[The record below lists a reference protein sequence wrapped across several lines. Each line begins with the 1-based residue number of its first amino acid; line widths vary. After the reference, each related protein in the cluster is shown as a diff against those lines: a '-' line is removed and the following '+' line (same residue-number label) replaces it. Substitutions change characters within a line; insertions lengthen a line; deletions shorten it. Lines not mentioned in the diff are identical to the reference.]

1 MSSAE
6 WETMSESTVPS
17 KASASTSSS
26 SVSYALSGLSPPTS
40 YASSMLATPIDTR
53 IQRTKDTMATETN
66 VVFDA
71 DCVKKRANWSKIKK
85 DHNLVDYPGDPAV
98 LLADIETHSPKLD
111 VLLRKIKSLDEN
123 DMKEHGTH
131 FKHMIFTDLKSSSY
145 GVKIIAS
152 ALIASGMVLG
162 YTAEPVESGKKKFK
176 KIQMLT
182 DAELHKTK
190 GSNLYVLSSVSVFDQ
205 PISVQVKRDI
215 LSRFNAR
222 PENVHGD
229 NVRFIVMDSGFKEG
243 IDLFDIK
250 YIHIFE
256 PQSTAADQKQ
266 VIGRGTRTCGQKG
279 LQFQPNVGW
288 PLHVFVYDIIIPNE
302 LKGLMGNVDTTF
314 QLYMKSLNLDLRLFS
329 FTGEL
334 ERATIMGSVD
344 YDLNENI
351 HNAGAAA
358 TSKADRTPPA
368 GGLPMYVWDLNYA
381 GVGTATAI
389 PHRQLA
395 RKNQSPAGGGT
406 GYVYGKLTNGGR
418 AGGEAPAS
426 GMEGG
431 VRNVIVRDVSPIIV
445 MPNERMSYDDLR
457 KRIRENFGQYKWDK
471 VKMENLCKGDDVP
484 PNPPTPPTTGGYVYG
499 MGGLRGASPPV
510 GGAAPASVITL
521 TPTQNF
527 LKHYFIPSN
536 PVKGM
541 LLWHSTGSGKTC
553 SAIAAAS
560 NEFEKEGYTILWVTR
575 TTLKNDIWKN
585 MFDQVCHEVIRTK
598 LSSGEIAMPSE
609 QPKRMK
615 LLSSSWRIRPMS
627 YKQFSNLVSKQ
638 NQLYDTLV
646 KINGPAD
653 PLRKTL
659 IIIDE
664 AHKLYGSGDLSSIE
678 RPDMKALQTSLLN
691 SYAVSGRDSVRLLLM
706 TATPITTNPLEMI
719 QLLNL
724 CKPIGEQM
732 PTDFDDFSSKY
743 LSEDTGK
750 FSAPGMKL
758 YLDDIAGQVSYLNR
772 EKDARQFSQPV
783 LHQIRMPLVKMDDVN
798 RFDKRAVREIVNS
811 DILKLKDKIE
821 ANNEELLGELG
832 DLDVNKFK
840 VLRKEC
846 DSFSVKTK
854 CNKLAQKNMRNIVK
868 EARDEVKRIKN
879 QIKQMRDSIRMHKF
893 FKKENIN
900 KIVTKIEASPEEYE
914 KFKQGA
920 YYNLKMRCGKTIR
933 TESELLKE
941 HPDLEPFI
949 RADQAQTHKIQ
960 EMEDMLKISEDGFKN
975 RIKELKLMLKTDLRD
990 IERSVVKLV
999 IKDVQKEAG
1008 IAKRQNQKTFGEEVI
1023 VVNKTRKAIG
1033 KQRKKRVG
1041 SLRRDL
1047 KVMLKDEKMEKK
1059 EIQREE
1065 KVLRKQLRKQDEYMD
1080 EIKHGVLTGLVD
1092 KYKGIMK
1099 EQLIEEQAKVAA
1111 KEAARATKKL
1121 QKDTA
1126 KQEKK
1131 AAKDT
1136 VRTTKKLQQDIAKQE
1151 KKDAKEAA
1159 NKTKKLQK
1167 EVAKQE
1173 KNDAK
1178 DAAKQEKQMAK
1189 DAKKAKAAARTTK
1202 KNTTK

>member
-1 MSSAE
+1 MTSSE
-6 WETMSESTVPS
+6 WETMTESTVSSNAPS
-17 KASASTSSS
+17 STTAS

-40 YASSMLATPIDTR
+40 YASSELATPIHTR
-53 IQRTKDTMATETN
+53 IQRTKDTLATETN

-71 DCVKKRANWSKIKK
+71 ECVKKRANWSKVKK
-85 DHNLVDYPGDPAV
+85 EHNLVDYPGDPNV
-98 LLADIETHSPKLD
+98 LLADIETHSPKLN
-111 VLLRKIKSLDEN
+111 VLLRKIKSLDES

-131 FKHMIFTDLKSSSY
+131 FKHMIFTDLKSNNY

-152 ALIASGMVLG
+152 AMIANGMVLG
-162 YTAEPVESGKKKFK
+162 YTAESTGREKKKFS

-182 DAELHKTK
+182 DAQLQKTK
-190 GSNLYVLSSVSVFDQ
+190 GSNFYLMSSVTVFDQ
-205 PISVQVKRDI
+205 PISVATKKDI
-215 LSRFNAR
+215 LARFNAR
-222 PENVHGD
+222 PDNVHGE

-250 YIHIFE
+250 YVHIFE
-256 PQSTAADQKQ
+256 PQSTVADQKQ

-279 LQFQPNVGW
+279 LQFQPNIGW
-288 PLHVFVYDIIIPNE
+288 PLHVFVYDIIIPEE
-302 LKGLMGNVDTTF
+302 LRGIMGNVETTF

-334 ERATIMGSVD
+334 ERATIQASVD

-351 HNAGAAA
+351 HMGG
-358 TSKADRTPPA
+358 SSPHSPPA
-368 GGLPMYVWDLNYA
+368 GGM
-381 GVGTATAI
+381 
-389 PHRQLA
+389 A
-395 RKNQSPAGGGT
+395 RVN
-406 GYVYGKLTNGGR
+406 
-418 AGGEAPAS
+418 
-426 GMEGG
+426 
-431 VRNVIVRDVSPIIV
+431 IRDVSPIIV

-499 MGGLRGASPPV
+499 MGGLRGASSPV
-510 GGAAPASVITL
+510 GGAPASVITL

-536 PVKGM
+536 PIKGM

-598 LSSGEIAMPSE
+598 LSAGEIAIPSE

-615 LLSSSWRIRPMS
+615 LLSPSWRIRPMS

-646 KINGPAD
+646 KINGASD

-664 AHKLYGSGDLSSIE
+664 SHKLYGGGDLSSIE
-678 RPDMKALQTSLLN
+678 RPDMNALHASLLN

-706 TATPITTNPLEMI
+706 TATPITTNPMEMVK
-719 QLLNL
+719 LLNL

-732 PTDFDDFSSKY
+732 PVDFDDFSTKY
-743 LSEDTGK
+743 LDVDTGK
-750 FSAPGMKL
+750 FSAPGMKQ
-758 YLDDIAGQVSYLNR
+758 YLDDTAGYVSYLNR

-783 LHQIRMPLVKMDDVN
+783 LHQIRVPLVKMSDVAM
-798 RFDKRAVREIVNS
+798 FDKRAVRELVNS

-821 ANNEELLGELG
+821 AKNDELIGELN

-846 DSFSVKTK
+846 EAFNESSGAKTT
-854 CNKLAQKNMRNIVK
+854 CNKIAQKNMRKIVQ
-868 EARDEVKRIKN
+868 EAREEVKRIKN
-879 QIKQMRDSIRMHKF
+879 EIKHARESIRIQKI
-893 FKKENIN
+893 FKKENLV
-900 KIVTKIEASPEEYE
+900 KIAAKIEASPEDYE
-914 KFKQGA
+914 NFKQGA
-920 YYNLKMRCGKTIR
+920 YYNLKTKCGKTFS

-941 HPDLEPFI
+941 HPDLEAFI
-949 RADQAQTHKIQ
+949 RADEAQAQKIKD
-960 EMEDMLKISEDGFKN
+960 MEKMLKISEEGFKN
-975 RIKELKLMLKTDLRD
+975 RISQLKQMLKTDLRD

-999 IKDVQKEAG
+999 IKDVQKNAVT
-1008 IAKRQNQKTFGEEVI
+1008 AKRKNLKTFGEETI
-1023 VVNKTRKAIG
+1023 IVNKTRKAIE
-1033 KQRKKRVG
+1033 KQRKKRIG
-1041 SLRRDL
+1041 SLKREL
-1047 KVMLKDEKMEKK
+1047 KEQLKDEKAERKEILNGEKALKK
-1059 EIQREE
+1059 E
-1065 KVLRKQLRKQDEYMD
+1065 LRKQDEYMD
-1080 EIKHGVLTGLVD
+1080 DIKHGVLTGLVD
-1092 KYKGIMK
+1092 KYKDIMK
-1099 EQLIEEQAKVAA
+1099 EQLTEEVA
-1111 KEAARATKKL
+1111 KEAAKKGAKMAKETAKKEAKMAKEEAKKEAKMAKEAANNTKKL
-1121 QKDTA
+1121 LQ
-1126 KQEKK
+1126 QEKK
-1131 AAKDT
+1131 LLKETANK
-1136 VRTTKKLQQDIAKQE
+1136 TKKLE
-1151 KKDAKEAA
+1151 KEAA

-1167 EVAKQE
+1167 
-1173 KNDAK
+1173 
-1178 DAAKQEKQMAK
+1178 DAAKLAKEEAKQQ
-1189 DAKKAKAAARTTK
+1189 KAANKTRKANAK
-1202 KNTTK
+1202 

>member
-1 MSSAE
+1 MSSSE
-6 WETMSESTVPS
+6 WETMSIPS
-17 KASASTSSS
+17 KASASTSAS
-26 SVSYALSGLSPPTS
+26 SVPYALSGLSPLTS
-40 YASSMLATPIDTR
+40 YASSELATPIDTR

-71 DCVKKRANWSKIKK
+71 DCVKKRANWSKVKK
-85 DHNLVDYPGDPAV
+85 IHNLVDYPGDPNV

-182 DAELHKTK
+182 DAQLHKTK

-205 PISVQVKRDI
+205 PISVPIKKDI
-215 LSRFNAR
+215 LARFNAR
-222 PENVHGD
+222 PENIHGD

-243 IDLFDIK
+243 IDIFDIK

-334 ERATIMGSVD
+334 ERATIQGSVD

-358 TSKADRTPPA
+358 PRTP
-368 GGLPMYVWDLNYA
+368 
-381 GVGTATAI
+381 
-389 PHRQLA
+389 
-395 RKNQSPAGGGT
+395 PAGGGT
-406 GYVYGKLTNGGR
+406 GYVYGGKARVN
-418 AGGEAPAS
+418 
-426 GMEGG
+426 
-431 VRNVIVRDVSPIIV
+431 VRDVSPIVV
-445 MPNERMSYDDLR
+445 MPNDRMSYYDLR
-457 KRIRENFGQYKWDK
+457 ERIMKHFGQYKWDK
-471 VKMENLCKGDDVP
+471 VKMENLCDAGAAAP
-484 PNPPTPPTTGGYVYG
+484 RTPPAEEVTGGYVYG
-499 MGGLRGASPPV
+499 DHVSQFYSEGGLRGASSPV

-536 PVKGM
+536 PIKGM

-646 KINGPAD
+646 KINGPSD

-678 RPDMKALQTSLLN
+678 RPDMKALQASLLN

-732 PTDFDDFSSKY
+732 PTDFDDFSTKY

-758 YLDDIAGQVSYLNR
+758 YLDDIAGHVSYLNR

-798 RFDKRAVREIVNS
+798 AFDKRAVREIVNS

-821 ANNEELLGELG
+821 ANNEELMGELN

-846 DSFSVKTK
+846 GPKTK

-868 EARDEVKRIKN
+868 EAREEVKRIKN
-879 QIKQMRDSIRMHKF
+879 QVKQMRESIRMHKF

-900 KIVTKIEASPEEYE
+900 KIIAKIEASPEEYE

-920 YYNLKMRCGKTIR
+920 YYNLKMKCGKTIR

-949 RADQAQTHKIQ
+949 RADQAQTQKIQ

-1008 IAKRQNQKTFGEEVI
+1008 TAKRHNQKTFGEEVI
-1023 VVNKTRKAIG
+1023 VVNKTRKAIA

-1047 KVMLKDEKMEKK
+1047 KVQLKDEKMEKK

-1080 EIKHGVLTGLVD
+1080 DIKHGVLTGLVD

-1099 EQLIEEQAKVAA
+1099 EQMIEEEAKVAA

-1121 QKDTA
+1121 QKEAA
-1126 KQEKK
+1126 KQDKK
-1131 AAKDT
+1131 AAKDAA
-1136 VRTTKKLQQDIAKQE
+1136 RTTKKLQQDIAKQE
-1151 KKDAKEAA
+1151 KKDAKDAA

-1167 EVAKQE
+1167 EIAKL
-1173 KNDAK
+1173 
-1178 DAAKQEKQMAK
+1178 EKQSEKQDKQLQKQLAK
-1189 DAKKAKAAARTTK
+1189 EAKAAARTTK
-1202 KNTTK
+1202 KKTTK